1 MKEIIIQLLPQLI
14 QGFESGR
21 EVPIPLSLFD
31 HRLKTAFFISFKKP
45 RTSVQQLCNH
55 GGSSDI
61 PQSISIEAMGTN
73 GLYGIERPGSLFKN
87 SINMIMK
94 SESFTKGNAEYV
106 QFADT
111 FNARYST
118 GIRKLSFPSWVVNN
132 DFLGFSTV

>member
-31 HRLKTAFFISFKKP
+31 HRLKMAFFISFKKP
-45 RTSVQQLCNH
+45 PPSRTRVQQLCNH

-61 PQSISIEAMGTN
+61 PQSISIETIGTN
-73 GLYGIERPGSLFKN
+73 GLYGIERPGSLFN
-87 SINMIMK
+87 YSINMIMK
-94 SESFTKGNAEYV
+94 SESFTKGNAKYV

-111 FNARYST
+111 FDARYTT

-132 DFLGFSTV
+132 YFL